1 MTLHL
6 LQAATH
12 PSPANLPEADGGRRC
27 GAGGSILS
35 FRCNS
40 IQCGVVRYCDYCEQA
55 VVRIMQPRG
64 ERMVKGAEHGSGH
77 GAGPGAGQNG
87 VEQLGEG
94 QSMETIVE
102 AVQQAVKQVHS

>member
-1 MTLHL
+1 MV
-6 LQAATH
+6 AAAVEQVGVFSVSDVI
-12 PSPANLPEADGGRRC
+12 P
-27 GAGGSILS
+27 
-35 FRCNS
+35 
-40 IQCGVVRYCDYCEQA
+40 QCAVVRYCDYCEQA

-102 AVQQAVKQVHS
+102 AVQQAVKQVHC

>member
-1 MTLHL
+1 M
-6 LQAATH
+6 
-12 PSPANLPEADGGRRC
+12 
-27 GAGGSILS
+27 
-35 FRCNS
+35 
-40 IQCGVVRYCDYCEQA
+40 VRYCDYCEQA

-64 ERMVKGAEHGSGH
+64 ERLVKGAEH

-102 AVQQAVKQVHS
+102 AVQQAVKQVHC